1 MAMSPRSEFLENLL
15 VLPGVRT
22 AECLAALHFADHED
36 RWLSMDAHAPWI
48 DILLLHYYDKFYE
61 RAMTRLA
68 RPIAFR
74 GSADEVLAWFA
85 GQAF

>member
-1 MAMSPRSEFLENLL
+1 
-15 VLPGVRT
+15 
-22 AECLAALHFADHED
+22 
-36 RWLSMDAHAPWI
+36 MDAHAPWI

-85 GQAF
+85 DQAF